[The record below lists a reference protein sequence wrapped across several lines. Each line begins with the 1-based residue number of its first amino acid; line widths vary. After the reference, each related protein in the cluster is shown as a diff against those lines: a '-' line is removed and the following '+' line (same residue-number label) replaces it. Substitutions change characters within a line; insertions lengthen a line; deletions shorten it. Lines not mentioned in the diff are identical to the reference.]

1 MEITHVKYANL
12 FLLMCWSILH
22 DLLFFFNKLE
32 FMDIFDL
39 FDQFYENSVIKLV
52 LECTFWQIFGFISLK
67 IETSLK

>member
-1 MEITHVKYANL
+1 
-12 FLLMCWSILH
+12 
-22 DLLFFFNKLE
+22 
-32 FMDIFDL
+32 MDIFDL